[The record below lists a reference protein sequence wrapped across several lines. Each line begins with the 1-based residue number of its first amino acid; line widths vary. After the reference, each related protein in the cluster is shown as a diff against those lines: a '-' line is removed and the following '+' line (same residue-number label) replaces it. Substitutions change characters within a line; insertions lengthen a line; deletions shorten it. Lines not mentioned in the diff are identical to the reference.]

1 MIRLRD
7 LTMASPCVMKTEFSL
22 RGEAYPLA
30 PLTPDELDIFK
41 IQLADIL
48 MIPGSDERKVMEDRI
63 EQYVYALR
71 SIKQALDGKPKFAG
85 LNPEDTELGF
95 GVIRPQFTRS
105 VAAYR
110 LNWQQV
116 IVANTWSDWF
126 FEAALNPFM
135 VGQDFGLCIT
145 HLKSLVTPVPF
156 ASECRF
162 HVGRR
167 GILVANDLR
176 SLRLADSTNNISIVA
191 VPTIISKPR
200 SSFYARIRGDAVGG
214 TDEIVLGGLVFG
226 LGRVLTQEV
235 ATWT

>member
-7 LTMASPCVMKTEFSL
+7 LSMASDCVRRPDINL
-22 RGEAYPLA
+22 RGESYQFA
-30 PLTPDELDIFK
+30 PLTPKELDTFK

-48 MIPGSDERKVMEDRI
+48 MVPGADERRVMEDRI

-71 SIKQALDGKPKFAG
+71 AIKQELNAPAFTG

-95 GVIRPQFTRS
+95 GLIRPQFMRS
-105 VAAYR
+105 AAAYR
-110 LNWQQV
+110 LNWLQV
-116 IVANTWSDWF
+116 VVANAWSDWF
-126 FEAALNPFM
+126 FEGAGAPFL

-145 HLKSLVTPVPF
+145 HLKSLVTPTPF

-162 HVGRR
+162 TVGRR
-167 GILVANDLR
+167 GVLVTNDLR
-176 SLRLADSTNNISIVA
+176 SLRLADTTNNIPIVA

-214 TDEIVLGGLVFG
+214 NDEIAPGGLIFG
-226 LGRVLTQEV
+226 LGRVLTPEV
-235 ATWT
+235 ATWV